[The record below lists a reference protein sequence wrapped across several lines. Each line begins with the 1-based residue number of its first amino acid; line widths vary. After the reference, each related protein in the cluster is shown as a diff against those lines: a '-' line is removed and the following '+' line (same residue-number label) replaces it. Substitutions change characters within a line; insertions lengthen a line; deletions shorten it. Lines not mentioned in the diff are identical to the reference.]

1 MCVCIFALVIPHANR
16 IFPAPYYIVIKD
28 AIFGKI
34 DSEHKM
40 SFIFS
45 ANFSANFLF

>member
-1 MCVCIFALVIPHANR
+1 MCVCIFALAIRHANR

-28 AIFGKI
+28 TIFGKI

-40 SFIFS
+40 CFIFS
-45 ANFSANFLF
+45 ANLSENLLF